1 MANLSALSGMS
12 AQQIQGLNQRYPQ
25 PKLSLGGP
33 QGSQWGAGRDG
44 GFVWHGQGPAPQMT
58 KDQILADMGFMSSR
72 GGWNPNGGGMMD
84 PSRALNPGAIPGNVA
99 GVPAGSPLSG
109 NVQTGTQPGVQQGV
123 PQSQAALTQAAGNP
137 TSGQKYGLSGAEDAL
152 QRGFMGG
159 VAGIEAGMNQA
170 ANTLSPYTQGGGKA
184 FDLQSALSGAL
195 GPQAQ
200 QQAFANYNESPEVA
214 YQRQQGEK
222 AILRNAAAT
231 GGLGGGNVQQAL
243 QRHAIGL
250 AQQDYGNSFNRLG
263 TLSGM
268 GQNSANLLGGLQAN
282 AGSKVADMA
291 YGTGGQQASY
301 RTRAGE
307 QIANNAQN
315 TSGALSGLIN
325 QQGQDLSN
333 IIGQSGQQ
341 LSQLLASYG
350 ITDAQSQQA
359 LAALLA
365 NISSGSAS
373 QVAGLPGV
381 PGGNPMG
388 DLGAL
393 LQGGAM
399 AWKEYNQ

>member
-12 AQQIQGLNQRYPQ
+12 AQQIQNLNKQYPQ
-25 PKLSLGGP
+25 RNLSLGGV
-33 QGSQWGAGRDG
+33 QGSQWGAGAKPGD

-58 KDQILADMGFMSSR
+58 QQQILQDMGAMRTLQPGYRSA
-72 GGWNPNGGGMMD
+72 NGQ
-84 PSRALNPGAIPGNVA
+84 PYQ
-99 GVPAGSPLSG
+99 SPLAG
-109 NVQTGTQPGVQQGV
+109 NYQTGTQPGVQQGV
-123 PQSQAALTQAAGNP
+123 PAATQQGPQSQAALTQAAGNP

-195 GPQAQ
+195 GSQAQ

-307 QIANNAQN
+307 QIANNVQN

-350 ITDAQSQQA
+350 ITDAQQQQS

-365 NISSGSAS
+365 NIATGSAS
-373 QVAGLPGV
+373 QVAGV
-381 PGGNPMG
+381 PGLPQAGTSGIIDPLVN
-388 DLGAL
+388 L
-393 LQGGAM
+393 LGGAGN
-399 AWKEYNQ
+399 AYDYGADKNWW